1 MSDEQQKKWYRVNL
15 SVTGGEM
22 RMLWKI
28 GTQLMEKRNAAPPSV
43 SRLIRLCIYEAA
55 AARGIKEEE

>member
-1 MSDEQQKKWYRVNL
+1 MNDNDGKKWYRVNL

-28 GTQLMEKRNAAPPSV
+28 GTQLMESTNAAPPSI

-55 AARGIKEEE
+55 AARGIKEEQ